1 MAPSERKTP
10 TGPRGDELFRLLVD
24 RVSDYA
30 IFVLEPTG
38 HVATWNKGAQRIKQ
52 YESGEIIGKHFSI
65 FYSPEEASSGKC
77 DDELA
82 TAIKDGRFEE
92 EGWRYRKDGTRFWA
106 SVLITAL
113 RDETGELVGFAK
125 VTRDLSDRLSS
136 EQERLALVR
145 SETADRSKDEFLS
158 IIGHELR
165 NPLAPMTS
173 AIHLL
178 KAKAG
183 PGLQRELD
191 VLERQVTQMTR
202 LVDDLTDVATT
213 LRDNAKI
220 DPKPIEIS
228 LILDRALEV
237 AASLFEAHRHS
248 VTVDVPRSGLVVG
261 ADVERMTQ
269 VFGNLLN
276 NAAKYTDDGG
286 EIVVRALRQG
296 REIIVQIEDNG
307 RGIEP
312 HNRDRV
318 FDLFTQGERGLD
330 RRGSGLGV
338 GLAVAK
344 EFVKKH
350 GGAISVDS
358 PGVGHGATFTVRL
371 PRVTALDTPLPFP
384 PVAAQASTRRLVLID
399 DNEDA
404 VVLMA
409 ESLRR
414 LGHEVEHAVDGASGL
429 ALIEAF
435 VPDVVFLDIGLPGMN
450 GYDVVRAIRKT
461 ELGARLPVYALTGYA
476 NAAHRDEALRAGFTA
491 HVPKPVTIEAL
502 QAVLSL
508 PLPPK
513 G

>member
-1 MAPSERKTP
+1 M
-10 TGPRGDELFRLLVD
+10 
-24 RVSDYA
+24 SDYA

-38 HVATWNKGAQRIKQ
+38 HVATWNDGAQRIKQ
-52 YESGEIIGKHFSI
+52 YKADEIVGKHFSI

-77 DDELA
+77 DKELA

-113 RDETGELVGFAK
+113 RNEAGELVGFAK
-125 VTRDLSDRLSS
+125 VTRDLSDRLRHD
-136 EQERLALVR
+136 EERLALVR
-145 SETADRSKDEFLS
+145 SETADQSKDEFLS

-178 KAKAG
+178 KEKAI
-183 PGLQRELD
+183 PGIQREVD
-191 VLERQVTQMTR
+191 VLERQLTQMTR

-213 LRDNAKI
+213 LRDSAKI
-220 DPKPIEIS
+220 DPKPVEIS
-228 LILDRALEV
+228 LVLDRALEV
-237 AASLFEAHRHS
+237 AASLFHAHRHT
-248 VTVDVPRSGLVVG
+248 VTIDVPRTGLVVG
-261 ADVERMTQ
+261 ADLERMTQ

-276 NAAKYTDDGG
+276 NAAKYTDDSGK
-286 EIVVRALRQG
+286 VFVRAFRQG
-296 REIIVQIEDNG
+296 REIVVQIEDSG

-312 HNRDRV
+312 HNLDRV

-350 GGAISVDS
+350 GGSIGVES
-358 PGVGHGATFTVRL
+358 PGVGRGATFTVRL

-384 PVAAQASTRRLVLID
+384 PMAAQASTRRIVLVD
-399 DNEDA
+399 DNEDS
-404 VVLMA
+404 VTLMA

-414 LGHEVEHAVDGASGL
+414 LGHEVDYAVDGSTGL

-435 VPDVVFLDIGLPGMN
+435 APDVVFLDVGLPGMN
-450 GYDVVRAIRKT
+450 GYEVVRAIRKT
-461 ELGARLPVYALTGYA
+461 EAGAQLPVYALTGYT